1 MCNPLKFFLGTA
13 LSAVLLSS
21 CCCRTVLSSGLNPEA
36 FRTDSTALY
45 VISNSAGMEA
55 CITNYGARV
64 VSLCVPD
71 RKGTLRDVVIGFPDI
86 LNYSKKPVSH
96 GALIGPYANRIAMG
110 RFQLDGVEYELEH
123 NNGPHCL
130 HGGNRAW
137 RCMCFDVV
145 NAGKNSLKMKILKT
159 DGQFGF
165 PGNVEIQVTYT
176 VTEDNRLDIF
186 YEALTDAP
194 TVLNVTN
201 HSFFNLSG
209 DSSKDALDHI
219 LFVDADAFTPT
230 DEAKIPTG
238 EFRSVESEP
247 FDFRTPKPMGQYINA
262 KDDQLSGGYGNNFVL
277 NHPGDISVI
286 AASLFCPATGIRMD
300 VYTDQPGIQ
309 VFSPKKA
316 DPTLVWKNGKVP
328 ADYGSVCLETQ
339 HFPDSP
345 NHPEFPSTVLRPGER
360 FLSRTV
366 YAFSTEP

>member
-1 MCNPLKFFLGTA
+1 MLCFGSA

-21 CCCRTVLSSGLNPEA
+21 CCDRTALSSGLDPEA

-71 RKGTLRDVVIGFPDI
+71 RDGTLRDVVVGFPDI
-86 LNYSKKPVSH
+86 LNYSAKPISH
-96 GALIGPYANRIAMG
+96 GALIGPYANRIARG
-110 RFQLDGVEYELEH
+110 RFQLDGIEYELEL
-123 NNGPHCL
+123 NDGSNCI
-130 HGGNRAW
+130 HGGSRTW

-145 NAGKNSLKMKILKT
+145 EAGDNSLKMKLLKP

-165 PGNVEIQVTYT
+165 PGNVKIQVTYT
-176 VTEDNRLDIF
+176 VTADNRLDIL

-194 TVLNVTN
+194 TVLNITN

-230 DEAKIPTG
+230 DDTQIPTG
-238 EFRSVESEP
+238 EFRSVEGGP
-247 FDFRTPKPMGQYINA
+247 FDFRTPKPVGRDINSG
-262 KDDQLSGGYGNNFVL
+262 DEQLSGGYDHNFVL
-277 NHPGDISVI
+277 NHPGNASIV
-286 AASLFCPATGIRMD
+286 AASLCCPATGIRMD

-309 VFSPKKA
+309 VFSANKA
-316 DPTLVWKNGKVP
+316 NPALVCKNGKAPVDHG
-328 ADYGSVCLETQ
+328 AVCLETQ

-345 NHPEFPSTVLRPGER
+345 NHPEFPSTVLRPGEK
-360 FLSRTV
+360 FTSRTV
-366 YAFSTEP
+366 YAFSVEP